1 MLTSPKPTLLQR
13 LLSFGLAACVTM
25 SVLAGID
32 ALTVPETSAGQMSA
46 TGQGPRA

>member
-1 MLTSPKPTLLQR
+1 MLTSPQPTLLQR

-32 ALTVPETSAGQMSA
+32 SLTVPASNADQMSA